1 MNKMKWYYRKG
12 PVLIL
17 LFFVLG
23 PLGLPLLF
31 KSPAFTPR
39 EKLIVSLLVVIYTII
54 LLKYIYFWVKLS
66 YTIINESVKDFI
78 CRISLLERKC
88 LK

>member
-1 MNKMKWYYRKG
+1 MKWYYRKG

-31 KSPAFTPR
+31 KSPAFTR
-39 EKLIVSLLVVIYTII
+39 KGKLIISVIVLSYTVI

-66 YTIINESVKDFI
+66 YTIINESVKE
-78 CRISLLERKC
+78 LNL
-88 LK
+88 

>member
-1 MNKMKWYYRKG
+1 MKWYYRKG

-31 KSPAFTPR
+31 KSPAFTR
-39 EKLIVSLLVVIYTII
+39 KGKLIISVIVLSYTVL

-66 YTIINESVKDFI
+66 YTIINESVKE
-78 CRISLLERKC
+78 LNL
-88 LK
+88 